1 MLKKLQNVKNLLLKQ
16 KILQLNKNKILG
28 SGNGVRKN
36 KALIKA
42 FEDRFGAEMKVPV
55 HMEEAAFG
63 AALFGLISCGIF
75 ENAKEAQKIIKY
87 SEGGLL

>member
-1 MLKKLQNVKNLLLKQ
+1 M
-16 KILQLNKNKILG
+16 
-28 SGNGVRKN
+28 RKN
-36 KALIKA
+36 KALIRA
-42 FEDRFGAEMKVPV
+42 FEEKFGAEMKVPV

-75 ENAKEAQKIIKY
+75 KNAKEAQKIIKY